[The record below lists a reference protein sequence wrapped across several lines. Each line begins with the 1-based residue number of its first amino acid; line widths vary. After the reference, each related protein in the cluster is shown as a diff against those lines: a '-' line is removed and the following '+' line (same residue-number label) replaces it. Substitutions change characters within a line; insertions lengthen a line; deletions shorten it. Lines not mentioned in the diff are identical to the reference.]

1 MKYINHM
8 TASGDDEK
16 HQALMARV
24 GLRGYGAYWI
34 IAEKIGAQIRPE
46 SCDTS
51 MGLTWQRWGN
61 HLGVEGDSARR
72 LIRSMAEVGLIELE
86 EAGKIACVNM
96 PNILKYADEYT
107 KRVGIK
113 SGHSP
118 DTTRDKLRKLSGTP
132 ALPAVPEEQDLK
144 NRPCGIVDNSAS
156 GDGADGGVALLGAAP
171 PPAPPPEDPDPEIL
185 KAQEDL
191 LRRRR
196 ELGIPEIGRADP
208 TQAMK

>member
-86 EAGKIACVNM
+86 EVGKIASVNM

-113 SGHSP
+113 SGQTP
-118 DTTRDKLRKLSGTP
+118 DTTREKLRKLSGTP
-132 ALPAVPEEQDLK
+132 ALPALPEQKKDLK
-144 NRPCGIVDNSAS
+144 DLRQPVDNSGVLPLTDRAV
-156 GDGADGGVALLGAAP
+156 ATGGVLEAP
-171 PPAPPPEDPDPEIL
+171 PAAALDPGRFKPKDFVGNMTPE
-185 KAQEDL
+185 
-191 LRRRR
+191 
-196 ELGIPEIGRADP
+196 ELIAAARSIPKGTR
-208 TQAMK
+208 